1 MLIPFPVLL
10 ARQICWLLM
19 QLSRLHGQAR
29 QDIGFDDYMRKME
42 EADPECATLANNI
55 DTTYRMVDVRR
66 RAERKRKILEDFLG
80 AETV

>member
-1 MLIPFPVLL
+1 MAFVPTK
-10 ARQICWLLM
+10 
-19 QLSRLHGQAR
+19 QAR